1 MHYDPR
7 KSGPG
12 IPSFAI
18 TALVLPRPIGWISTL
33 GADGVVN
40 LAPYSFFNAIAGRP
54 AFVMFAS
61 SGRKDS
67 QRNAEEQG
75 EFVANLATFDL
86 REAVNLTSAGVA
98 PEIDEAA
105 LAGLEM
111 APSVNVRPPR
121 VRRSPVA
128 LECVTTNSI
137 KLTTRDGVESRNTVV
152 IGEVVGIYVD
162 EAVLTDGRVD
172 VRKLRPL
179 SRLGYDEYAVTD
191 AVFSMT
197 RPD

>member
-7 KSGPG
+7 EAGPQ
-12 IPSFAI
+12 FAL
-18 TALVLPRPIGWISTL
+18 TALVLPRPIGWISTI
-33 GADGVVN
+33 GTDGIIN

-54 AFVMFAS
+54 PFVMFAS

-67 QRNAEEQG
+67 QRNAEETG
-75 EFVANLATFDL
+75 EFVCNLATFDL
-86 REAVNLTSAGVA
+86 REELNATSSGVA
-98 PEIDEAA
+98 SNIDEAA

-111 APSVNVRPPR
+111 APSLNVFPPR
-121 VRRSPVA
+121 VRRTPIA

-137 KLTTRDGVESRNTVV
+137 PLTSRDGKVSRNTVI
-152 IGEVVGIYVD
+152 IGEVIGIYID
-162 EAVLTDGRVD
+162 DAVLTDGKID
-172 VRKLRPL
+172 VLKLRPI

-191 AVFSMT
+191 GVFTMT